1 MSSPQASPQASPP
14 LWAPRHRG
22 WKLAHHL
29 VPAFVLAAFL
39 LGLAAYSLALGSL
52 LFGIPLAALG
62 AGTIVSIAREF
73 RLDPDPVAPSTESAA
88 TSGGAKAATRFAI
101 RHSSP
106 TFAALTVGL
115 GVVTMV
121 AALAMAAKFL
131 LLHSGPERY
140 WTFAAA
146 AALAVVGFF
155 ILREGLRLMR
165 IATSAQEPGVYL
177 TRSRVVVFGPLG
189 ARELYW
195 RDMASVSA
203 ENPPGRAPLGRRGPA
218 LIVMRAAG
226 SPAESDG
233 GSPAIANPGSLAG
246 ANGDGAGAGAGAGAT
261 PENGKGVGDALAG
274 KVPVGDVTAGDVAVA
289 DVVGRTLVIQ
299 VQFLLGDP
307 NLLFGALRH
316 YLAEAADRP
325 ELGTPAA
332 LERLERMDRS

>member
-1 MSSPQASPQASPP
+1 MSAPHASPP

-29 VPAFVLAAFL
+29 VPAFVLTAFL

-73 RLDPDPVAPSTESAA
+73 RLDPAPVAPSTEPVA

-226 SPAESDG
+226 SPAESDA
-233 GSPAIANPGSLAG
+233 GSPAVANTGSPAG
-246 ANGDGAGAGAGAGAT
+246 ANGDGAGANANGVAAKNGTGAGDARAG
-261 PENGKGVGDALAG
+261 N
-274 KVPVGDVTAGDVAVA
+274 VPVGDVAAGDVAGA
-289 DVVGRTLVIQ
+289 DVVGRTMIVQ